1 MKFSTRAIHIGEEPD
16 FREGSSGDVV
26 IPIHLS
32 TTFARKDVEVPTGGY
47 EYSRTGNPTRFAF
60 EKKIASLEN
69 GKFGLAFSSGM
80 AAESTVAFSLL
91 KSGDHIIAF
100 DDLYGGTKRLFNK
113 VLNNFNIEVS
123 YVDLTNPSNLE
134 AAIKPNT
141 RMVWIETPTNP
152 LMKLCDIS
160 EISRI
165 AKKYSLIVVVDN
177 TFMTP
182 YFQKPLDLGADVVVH
197 SCTKYIS
204 GHSDVVAGAVVV
216 NDEEIRKKIRFNQNA
231 IGAVPSPFDCY
242 LLIRG
247 LKTLHVRMERHEY
260 NAKMIA
266 SFLSSH
272 PKVEKVLYPGLESH
286 PQHDLAK
293 KQMSGFGGMISF
305 YLKADA
311 NGVKRFLSSLNVFL
325 LAESLGGVESLINN
339 PSKMTHASIPEEERK
354 KIGITNNLIRISV
367 GIEDVEDLIAD
378 LDNALKSL

>member
-1 MKFSTRAIHIGEEPD
+1 
-16 FREGSSGDVV
+16 
-26 IPIHLS
+26 
-32 TTFARKDVEVPTGGY
+32 
-47 EYSRTGNPTRFAF
+47 
-60 EKKIASLEN
+60 
-69 GKFGLAFSSGM
+69 
-80 AAESTVAFSLL
+80 
-91 KSGDHIIAF
+91 
-100 DDLYGGTKRLFNK
+100 
-113 VLNNFNIEVS
+113 
-123 YVDLTNPSNLE
+123 
-134 AAIKPNT
+134 
-141 RMVWIETPTNP
+141 
-152 LMKLCDIS
+152 MKLCDIS

-325 LAESLGGVESLINN
+325 LAESLGGVESLMNN

-354 KIGITNNLIRISV
+354 KIGITDNLIRISV